1 LTLLVDGME
10 LNFTIDDAN
19 IKARISK
26 ITSPDVVDMNL
37 QIGEAVKE
45 NVKIHVGKMSVPR
58 HKTADR
64 LGAGHSGFYEN
75 AVGRVI
81 LKEVS
86 QDGAVVEIQDTPG
99 LSRAF
104 HDLHITP
111 KRAKWL
117 TIPIHRESYGKRV
130 ADLRGMGHKIFR
142 PGKARIL
149 AETTTRKEKYIDKD
163 GKTRTRAKLRPLYA
177 LVKSVR
183 IPQDKGLLPQR
194 KEIMAWAQEKTE
206 DYLDSFEAL
215 L

>member
-86 QDGAVVEIQDTPG
+86 QDGAVVEI
-99 LSRAF
+99 
-104 HDLHITP
+104 
-111 KRAKWL
+111 
-117 TIPIHRESYGKRV
+117 
-130 ADLRGMGHKIFR
+130 
-142 PGKARIL
+142 
-149 AETTTRKEKYIDKD
+149 
-163 GKTRTRAKLRPLYA
+163 
-177 LVKSVR
+177 
-183 IPQDKGLLPQR
+183 
-194 KEIMAWAQEKTE
+194 
-206 DYLDSFEAL
+206 
-215 L
+215 

>member
-1 LTLLVDGME
+1 
-10 LNFTIDDAN
+10 
-19 IKARISK
+19 
-26 ITSPDVVDMNL
+26 
-37 QIGEAVKE
+37 
-45 NVKIHVGKMSVPR
+45 
-58 HKTADR
+58 
-64 LGAGHSGFYEN
+64 
-75 AVGRVI
+75 
-81 LKEVS
+81 
-86 QDGAVVEIQDTPG
+86 
-99 LSRAF
+99 
-104 HDLHITP
+104 
-111 KRAKWL
+111 
-117 TIPIHRESYGKRV
+117 
-130 ADLRGMGHKIFR
+130 MGHKIFR